1 MGQSAIAILVLALL
15 PATAAGA
22 VLYKSIAPNGTVT
35 FSDVPPAGNARLV
48 EQRAIPDG
56 RGADAGMPR
65 VVGGSPEALLDADG
79 AIARANSQVDLAE
92 HALALARR
100 ELWSP
105 REGLRLASR
114 RMTRADEERVD
125 FYKKN
130 LRIARQQLME
140 LLRERRA
147 MAAAQVREPQ
157 LAIAS
162 R

>member
-1 MGQSAIAILVLALL
+1 MGKSAIAILVLALL
-15 PATAAGA
+15 PATAGGA
-22 VLYKSIAPNGTVT
+22 ALYKSIAPNGTVT
-35 FSDVPPAGNARLV
+35 FSDMPPAGDARIV
-48 EQRAIPDG
+48 EQRMVPEG
-56 RGADAGMPR
+56 RAAEAGMPR
-65 VVGGSPEALLDADG
+65 VIGGAEPLLDVDG
-79 AIARANSQVDLAE
+79 AIARANAQVDLAE
-92 HALALARR
+92 HALAVARR

-114 RMTRADEERVD
+114 RMTRADEERVE

-130 LRIARQQLME
+130 LRIARQQLMD

-147 MAAAQVREPQ
+147 MAVAQVREPN